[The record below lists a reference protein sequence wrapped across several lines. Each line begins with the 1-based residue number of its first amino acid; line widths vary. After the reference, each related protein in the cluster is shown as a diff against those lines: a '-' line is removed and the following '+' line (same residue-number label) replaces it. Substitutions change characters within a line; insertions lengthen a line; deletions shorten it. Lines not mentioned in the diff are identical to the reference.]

1 MDDGGIIELY
11 WQRNSTAIDETD
23 KKYGALCRALANRI
37 LGDERDGEEC
47 VNDTYMT
54 TWQTIPDARP
64 NKLAAFLAAI
74 TRRISIDA
82 LRRKGAAKRGTGEM
96 PVALDELAE
105 IIPARDDVEREV
117 ELRELTAE
125 IDRFLDGLKGTDR
138 DMFVCRYWL
147 CASVKDIAR
156 RFDTSESRVKSSLMR
171 TRNKL
176 RQHLGEE
183 GYI

>member
-1 MDDGGIIELY
+1 MDDSGIIELY

-54 TWQTIPDARP
+54 TWQAIPDARP

-74 TRRISIDA
+74 TRRISIDV
-82 LRRKGAAKRGTGEM
+82 LRRRGAAKRGAGEILG
-96 PVALDELAE
+96 ALDELAE

-147 CASVKDIAR
+147 CASVKDIAH

>member
-1 MDDGGIIELY
+1 MDDSGIIELY
-11 WQRNSTAIDETD
+11 WQRNGTAIDETD

-54 TWQTIPDARP
+54 TWQAIPDARP

-74 TRRISIDA
+74 TRRISIDV
-82 LRRKGAAKRGTGEM
+82 LRRRGAAKRGAGEILG
-96 PVALDELAE
+96 ALDELAE
-105 IIPARDDVEREV
+105 LIPARDDVEREV

-147 CASVKDIAR
+147 CASVKDIAH

>member
-1 MDDGGIIELY
+1 MDDSGIIELY

-54 TWQTIPDARP
+54 TWQAIPDARP

-74 TRRISIDA
+74 TRRISIDV
-82 LRRKGAAKRGTGEM
+82 LRRRGAAKRGAGEILG
-96 PVALDELAE
+96 ALDELAE
-105 IIPARDDVEREV
+105 LIPARDDVEREV

-147 CASVKDIAR
+147 CASVKDIAH